1 MKERLDFIV
10 DAISRKNIL
19 HSKKI
24 RNNLSKFSGDYFT
37 RAAEFLMKYEQILIA
52 RGETLEYAVDCY
64 LQMLADINYES
75 VRFLESGSYSS
86 KSFEEV
92 NQRVYANPA
101 IMNYYM
107 HGLLLSQFLWPHH
120 YRVLEFFGEM
130 IQHHRAPVRHYLE
143 VGGGHG
149 LYLAEAIR
157 HLGDQAD
164 YTVVDI
170 SESSLQMTKALTS
183 ASKVNYILS
192 DIYKFEPEHPYDFIV
207 MGEVMEHVE
216 DPLSLLT
223 KLKNLLSKQGK
234 LFITTPTNAPAID
247 HIYLFRN
254 TEEIRSLIRDA
265 AYSIVSERCI
275 LTEDIPKEMAER
287 FKVSEIFAATLLA
300 T

>member
-1 MKERLDFIV
+1 MQERLDFIV

-24 RNNLSKFSGDYFT
+24 RNNLSKFSGDYFS
-37 RAAEFLMKYEQILIA
+37 RAGEFLTKYEQILIA
-52 RGETLEYAVDCY
+52 RGENLEYAVDCY

-75 VRFLESGSYSS
+75 VRFLESGEYSS

-92 NQRVYANPA
+92 NQRVYADPA

-120 YRVLEFFGEM
+120 YRVLEYFADV
-130 IQHHRAPVRHYLE
+130 IQHHRTKIKHYLE

-157 HLGDQAD
+157 HTGNQAD

-170 SESSLQMTKALTS
+170 SESSLQMTRALTS
-183 ASKVNYILS
+183 ASEVNYILS
-192 DIYKFEPEHPYDFIV
+192 DIYKFEPDQRYDFIV

-216 DPLSLLT
+216 DPLALLT
-223 KLKNLLSKQGK
+223 KLKSLLSEQGK

-254 TEEIRSLIRDA
+254 TEEIRNLIRNA
-265 AYSIVSERCI
+265 KYSIVSERCI
-275 LTEDIPKEMAER
+275 LTEDVPKEIAER
-287 FKVSEIFAATLLA
+287 FKVSEIYAATLLA
-300 T
+300 D